1 MKNKRNNPSISL
13 IIPVLNEAESIN
25 CVLEHLFS
33 LRYGGILEIIVVDG
47 ADDHGTL
54 NAIKYPGVRKL
65 ASTNGRAR
73 QMNRG
78 ASEAKG
84 EVLLF
89 LHSDTELPEDGL
101 ELIADT
107 VFGGYRCGAF
117 ELGIASK
124 RHIYRVIE
132 TIVRIRTRLTMIP
145 YGDQAIFVTKSFF
158 DSFGGYT
165 EIPLMEDV
173 DIMRKVRRN
182 GEKICVIERQV
193 KTSARRWEKEGV
205 LYCILRNWVLLTLYL
220 IGVSPE
226 RLVKYYSPH
235 RPLSRAQ

>member
-1 MKNKRNNPSISL
+1 MKNRQSKPTISL

-25 CVLEHLFS
+25 SFLEHISS
-33 LRYGGILEIIVVDG
+33 LRYGGKVEIIVVDG

-54 NAIKYPGVRKL
+54 NAIKSQDVKKL
-65 ASTNGRAR
+65 ASNTGRAR

-78 ASEAKG
+78 ASEATG

-101 ELIADT
+101 DLIADT
-107 VFGGYRCGAF
+107 VVKGCRCGAF
-117 ELGIASK
+117 ELGIASE
-124 RHIYRVIE
+124 RVIYRAIE
-132 TIVRIRTRLTMIP
+132 TVVRIRTRLTMIP
-145 YGDQAIFVTKSFF
+145 YGDQAIFVTRSFF

-173 DIMRKVRRN
+173 DLMIKAKRSA
-182 GEKICVIERQV
+182 EKICVIERQV

-205 LYCILRNWVLLTLYL
+205 LYCILRNWTLLTLYL

-235 RPLSRAQ
+235 RPLS